1 MKHYGVMEADLL
13 RGSKVGNPEMTGGA
27 LLNDGTRTMTRSSRA
42 AALTT

>member
-13 RGSKVGNPEMTGGA
+13 RGIKIGNPDMTGGA
-27 LLNDGTRTMTRSSRA
+27 HFKDGTRTMTRSSRA

>member
-1 MKHYGVMEADLL
+1 MKHYGVMGAGLL
-13 RGSKVGNPEMTGGA
+13 PGIKVGNPEMTGGA